1 MRGWNVVLV
10 SEIWL
15 GWGRRWAG
23 RMRISLWQA
32 GHTDDGRVVIS
43 HLFPS
48 LVSTFI
54 LISSNCRK
62 YGVADHVGYKSV
74 SVLPPTLISAIPT
87 SPSLHFFFNYFNV
100 FYSIQLSFYRQ
111 VLSLCLSLS
120 HTPSLFIS
128 LSLSLAPSLPPSIPL
143 PLSARGT
150 VADLTSQLSSSYDAR
165 ASTARLLEEIGH
177 RWEGCGTCVRLDK
190 ETQLC

>member
-1 MRGWNVVLV
+1 MMAV
-10 SEIWL
+10 S
-15 GWGRRWAG
+15 
-23 RMRISLWQA
+23 S
-32 GHTDDGRVVIS
+32 
-43 HLFPS
+43 F
-48 LVSTFI
+48 
-54 LISSNCRK
+54 LISSLLLSPLLFSSLLT
-62 YGVADHVGYKSV
+62 VVSDHVGCKSV

-87 SPSLHFFFNYFNV
+87 SPSLHFFFNYFNL

-120 HTPSLFIS
+120 PTPSLFIS
-128 LSLSLAPSLPPSIPL
+128 LSLSLSLVPSLPPSIPL

-177 RWEGCGTCVRLDK
+177 R
-190 ETQLC
+190 